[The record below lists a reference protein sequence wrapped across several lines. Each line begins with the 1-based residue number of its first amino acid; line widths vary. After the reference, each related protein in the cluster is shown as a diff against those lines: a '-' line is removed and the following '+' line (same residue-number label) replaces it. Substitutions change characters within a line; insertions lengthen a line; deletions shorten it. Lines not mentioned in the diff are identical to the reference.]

1 MLLKRTLLYLPSQVL
16 GPLSQLLAIVLW
28 TFFCSK
34 ETIGFVTL
42 VTTQQELTRS
52 IFVTWWSHYLLR
64 FVNDDMV
71 NKSDVLSTNC
81 WYMLLSSVL
90 QALFTVGLLFYILG
104 GAVTVTICVVTV
116 IFVVLRSFNQHNLTL
131 AVSNNL
137 TLIFNL
143 LSLIGPVVGL
153 IVGLGLLYWFGDN
166 IVYPILGFAIAEF
179 LSFFLL
185 IFFNRKRRFSFK
197 VNWIV
202 FNSAFKFG
210 APFILSGAF
219 SWLALNIPRY
229 FIEFK
234 LGLSAVGEFAVGFGL
249 GLRAASMASMLVVSA
264 GLPLAIKKMQTEGVN
279 SAMNQLSDN
288 FSLLIFVMFPALLGL
303 LAIADDLV
311 VLVIADEYINITL
324 MILPWALF
332 SGGLSAVIS
341 HYLYHYF
348 FVTSKT
354 VYIVFLDFYLA
365 LITFFLCLYFVD
377 GYGVVGGVMSMT
389 IASFSVSLALLSYL
403 IIKTE
408 FVFPT
413 TDFFKISIA
422 SLFMYFVV
430 VYFSDVFIA
439 SYLSIVF
446 DIFVG
451 VLAYFLIILTLFF
464 NKVRLF
470 YTSRYAI

>member
-64 FVNDDMV
+64 FINDDTV

-104 GAVTVTICVVTV
+104 TDINVTICLVTV
-116 IFVVLRSFNQHNLTL
+116 LFVVLRSFNQHNLTL

-137 TLIFNL
+137 TLIFNS

-153 IVGLGLLYWFGDN
+153 IIGLGLLYLFGDN
-166 IVYPILGFAIAEF
+166 FVYPILGFAIAEF
-179 LSFFLL
+179 LSFCLL
-185 IFFNRKRRFSFK
+185 IFLNRKRTFSFK
-197 VNWIV
+197 VNRVV
-202 FNSAFKFG
+202 FYSAFKFG

-234 LGLSAVGEFAVGFGL
+234 LGLGSVGEFAVGFGL
-249 GLRAASMASMLVVSA
+249 GLRAASMASMVVTSA

-279 SAMNQLSDN
+279 SAMSQLSDN

-303 LAIADDLV
+303 LAISNNLV
-311 VLVIADEYINITL
+311 VLVIAEEYITVTL
-324 MILPWALF
+324 LILPWALL
-332 SGGLSAVIS
+332 SGGVFAIIS

-348 FVTSKT
+348 FIISKT
-354 VYIVFLDFYLA
+354 IYIVFLDFLLA
-365 LITFFLCLYFVD
+365 LITLFLCIYFVD
-377 GYGVVGGVMSMT
+377 SKGVVGGVMSMA
-389 IASFSVSLALLSYL
+389 IASLSVSTFLLSYL
-403 IIKTE
+403 VIKTE
-408 FVFPT
+408 FIFPT
-413 TDFFKISIA
+413 FDFFKISIA
-422 SLFMYFVV
+422 SVFMYFVV
-430 VYFSDVFIA
+430 MFFSDVFTA
-439 SYLSIVF
+439 SPLSVVF
-446 DIFVG
+446 DVFVG
-451 VLAYFLIILTLFF
+451 VLAYSFIISILFF
-464 NKVRLF
+464 NKIRLF
-470 YTSRYAI
+470 YNSRYAI